1 MVSPSRATAAA
12 PPIVA
17 LASPSSRPELLSLPS
32 LVTYSMFFVSTPAGL
47 QDTPEP
53 TEASL

>member
-17 LASPSSRPELLSLPS
+17 LASPSSNPEFESFPS
-32 LVTYSMFFVSTPAGL
+32 LVTYKIFVVSTPGGL
-47 QDTPEP
+47 HDTPVP
-53 TEASL
+53 TEDNL